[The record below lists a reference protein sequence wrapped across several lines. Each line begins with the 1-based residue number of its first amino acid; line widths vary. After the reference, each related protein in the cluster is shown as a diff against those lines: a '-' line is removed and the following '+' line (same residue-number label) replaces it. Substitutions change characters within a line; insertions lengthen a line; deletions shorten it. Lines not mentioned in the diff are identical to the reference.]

1 MNAGR
6 HFSTDQLAIPSSKTG
21 IWGTRPLPAR
31 LAQQQGETD
40 LDDGGE
46 LTGEVPVEW
55 IPNQASHGFL
65 AWAEDP
71 PGRQGLRRWNDC
83 EKMWRAVH
91 SGVYAQTTGQA
102 RWIFRRNE
110 KRCIPES
117 GRGECNDEFLLLLR
131 EFPYGPR
138 SAAFLVILI
147 VRSGHH
153 GFGSSSRTIH

>member
-65 AWAEDP
+65 AWAEDLR
-71 PGRQGLRRWNDC
+71 GRQGLRRWNEC
-83 EKMWRAVH
+83 EK
-91 SGVYAQTTGQA
+91 GGEPG
-102 RWIFRRNE
+102 I
-110 KRCIPES
+110 
-117 GRGECNDEFLLLLR
+117 RGYCL
-131 EFPYGPR
+131 
-138 SAAFLVILI
+138 
-147 VRSGHH
+147 
-153 GFGSSSRTIH
+153 SSPGKQNGNSS